1 MNFLK
6 KHSYIYKFILFIL
19 IITTIQTFINLIFPI
34 NKKTNQLISL
44 IIILIYS
51 LFSGIKKGLR
61 SNEKAY
67 LQGLKLGSI
76 NILILYILSIITLD
90 FRITIKRILYY
101 LIIIG
106 ITILGS
112 IIGINKKGTN

>member
-6 KHSYIYKFILFIL
+6 KYSSIYKFIIFIL
-19 IITTIQTFINLIFPI
+19 ITVIIQTLINLLFPI
-34 NKKTNQLISL
+34 NKKINQIISL

-51 LFSGIKKGLR
+51 LFSGIKKGLH

-67 LQGLKLGSI
+67 LQGLQKGTI

-90 FRITIKRILYY
+90 FRITIKRIIYY
-101 LIIIG
+101 LIIIS

-112 IIGINKKGTN
+112 IIGLKNKSN